1 VKRKGKVT
9 AVADQSVEHVVP
21 VIVDAGSQSK
31 AHIRQLKEGRGPLM
45 QEIDEIV
52 AETKSSTT
60 VPAGGV
66 LPLVVVYRQKSKR
79 RNRMRIPLPLDLFR

>member
-1 VKRKGKVT
+1 
-9 AVADQSVEHVVP
+9 
-21 VIVDAGSQSK
+21 
-31 AHIRQLKEGRGPLM
+31 M

-52 AETKSSTT
+52 AETKSTAT

-66 LPLVVVYRQKSKR
+66 LTVVVVYRQKSKR

>member
-1 VKRKGKVT
+1 MVT
-9 AVADQSVEHVVP
+9 TVSEQPTEHVVP

-31 AHIRQLKEGRGPLM
+31 GNIRRLKEGRGSLM

-52 AETKSSTT
+52 QETKSSST

-66 LPLVVVYRQKSKR
+66 LPVVIVYKQKQRR
-79 RNRMRIPLPLDLFR
+79 RNRMRIPLPIDIFR